1 MKSSIQRVNGASFF
15 SRLLV
20 GLLLVQLSFL
30 SLNPGV
36 SSAASASGL
45 SISPLRQD
53 LSLSPGQAGALDIT
67 LKNITGGP
75 VIARAKVQDF
85 ESDGTSGNPKI
96 ISNPNQVSSA
106 SIRNFLVGLGN
117 IPLAKGQQTTFAIPV
132 QAPPTAAPG
141 AYYGLVEYQAI
152 PVNSS
157 GVPTGN
163 SNVVALSAAVS
174 QLVFITVPGRVSDHA
189 QLNAVYIYGDQAGTN
204 AGIFFTHPPK
214 MVGVALQNIGNA
226 FVTPFGN
233 VTVQNTEGK
242 SVYSYE
248 LNGGITRGIMLPNST
263 RIFKNQVQHI
273 TRPGRYTVA
282 VSASYGNGSV
292 ILVGK
297 KSFWY
302 IPIWLLI
309 IFVVIILA
317 LIGVVWWIRRRYKR
331 TTNRH
336 HRQ

>member
-1 MKSSIQRVNGASFF
+1 MKSSIKRVNGASFF
-15 SRLLV
+15 SRSLV
-20 GLLLVQLSFL
+20 GLLLVLLLLLSV
-30 SLNPGV
+30 SPGV
-36 SSAASASGL
+36 SNAASASGL
-45 SISPLRQD
+45 SISPLRQN
-53 LSLSPGQAGALDIT
+53 LTLNSGQAGEVSIT

-75 VIARAKVQDF
+75 VIAKAKVQDF
-85 ESDGTSGNPKI
+85 ESDGVTGNPKI

-106 SIRNFLVGLGN
+106 SIRNFLVGLGDVR
-117 IPLAKGQQTTFAIPV
+117 LATGQQVSFTIPV
-132 QAPPTAAPG
+132 QAPNNAAPG
-141 AYYGLVEYQAI
+141 AYYGLIEYQAV
-152 PVNSS
+152 PVDSS
-157 GVPTGN
+157 GSPTGN
-163 SNVVALSAAVS
+163 SSVVALSAAVS
-174 QLVFITVPGRVSDHA
+174 QLVFITVPGKVSDHA
-189 QLNAVYIYGDQAGTN
+189 QINAIDIYSDKAGTN

-214 MVGVALQNIGNA
+214 MVGVAMQNVGNA

-233 VTVQNTEGK
+233 VTLQNTEHK

-248 LNGGITRGIMLPNST
+248 LNGGITRGLMLPNST
-263 RIFKNQVQHI
+263 RIFKNQIQNI

-292 ILVGK
+292 ILVGT

-309 IFVVIILA
+309 IFIVIILA

-336 HRQ
+336 NRQ

>member
-1 MKSSIQRVNGASFF
+1 MSV
-15 SRLLV
+15 
-20 GLLLVQLSFL
+20 
-30 SLNPGV
+30 NPGV

-45 SISPLRQD
+45 SISPLRQN
-53 LSLSPGQAGALDIT
+53 LTLNPGQAGAVDIT

-75 VIARAKVQDF
+75 VIAKAKVQDF
-85 ESDGTSGNPKI
+85 ESDGSTGNPKI

-106 SIRNFLVGLGN
+106 SIKNFLVGLGN
-117 IPLAKGQQTTFAIPV
+117 IPLATGQQTTFAIPV
-132 QAPPTAAPG
+132 QVPANTAPG

-152 PVNSS
+152 PVDSN

-174 QLVFITVPGRVSDHA
+174 QLVFITVPGKVADHA
-189 QLNAVYIYGDQAGTN
+189 QLTAVYVYSDKAGTN
-204 AGIFFTHPPK
+204 SGIFFTHPPK
-214 MVGVALQNIGNA
+214 MVGVALQNVGNA

-233 VTVQNTEGK
+233 VTLQNTEGK

-248 LNGGITRGIMLPNST
+248 LNGGITRGLMLPNST
-263 RIFKNQVQHI
+263 RIFKNQIQNI

-292 ILVGK
+292 ILIGK

-302 IPIWLLI
+302 IPIWLVI
-309 IFVVIILA
+309 IFIVIILA
-317 LIGVVWWIRRRYKR
+317 LIGMVWWIRRRYKR
-331 TTNRH
+331 TTDRH